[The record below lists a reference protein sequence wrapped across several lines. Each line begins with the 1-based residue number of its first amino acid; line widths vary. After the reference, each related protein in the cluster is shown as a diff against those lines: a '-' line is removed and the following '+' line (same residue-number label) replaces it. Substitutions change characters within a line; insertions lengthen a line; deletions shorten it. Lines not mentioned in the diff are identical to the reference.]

1 MTPEL
6 DQIETQNAGQEPF
19 AAASPMGMDAPAGL
33 GMVEASVGQ
42 ASAATPFT
50 GMAASFAKVPVT
62 VQVMLGT
69 ARIPLS
75 ELLSLKAGSLLGLD
89 QKLGEPVTVIVNG
102 CKVATGE
109 LFVLE
114 GEDEKLAVKIKEV
127 VSSPAGM

>member
-1 MTPEL
+1 M
-6 DQIETQNAGQEPF
+6 AK
-19 AAASPMGMDAPAGL
+19 MDAPMGAPAMPAAGL
-33 GMVEASVGQ
+33 
-42 ASAATPFT
+42 T

-75 ELLSLKAGSLLGLD
+75 ELLSLKPGSLLALD
-89 QKLGEPVTVIVNG
+89 QKLGEPVAVIVNG

-114 GEDEKLAVKIKEV
+114 GEDEKLAVKIKEIV
-127 VSSPAGM
+127 ATPTGL

>member
-1 MTPEL
+1 MSAEL
-6 DQIETQNAGQEPF
+6 DQMEMPPSGLTAEMDGAP
-19 AAASPMGMDAPAGL
+19 AASAMPSPMAL
-33 GMVEASVGQ
+33 N
-42 ASAATPFT
+42 

-75 ELLSLKAGSLLGLD
+75 ELLSLKPGSLLALD
-89 QKLGEPVTVIVNG
+89 QKLGEPVSVIVNG

-114 GEDEKLAVKIKEV
+114 GEEETLAVKIKEI
-127 VSSPAGM
+127 VSTPAGL

>member
-1 MTPEL
+1 MASMSMDASMASVPM
-6 DQIETQNAGQEPF
+6 AAP
-19 AAASPMGMDAPAGL
+19 AASSGAL
-33 GMVEASVGQ
+33 
-42 ASAATPFT
+42 T

-75 ELLSLKAGSLLGLD
+75 ELLSLKPGSLLALD
-89 QKLGEPVTVIVNG
+89 QKLGEPVSVIVNG

-114 GEDEKLAVKIKEV
+114 GEEEKLAVKIKEIV
-127 VSSPAGM
+127 AAPAGF